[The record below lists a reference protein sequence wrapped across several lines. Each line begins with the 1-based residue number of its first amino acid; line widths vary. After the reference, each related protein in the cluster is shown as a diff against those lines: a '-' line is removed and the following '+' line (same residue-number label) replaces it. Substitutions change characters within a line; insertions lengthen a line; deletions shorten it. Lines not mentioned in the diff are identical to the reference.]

1 MKHVLSYL
9 IIVFCFGLFINT
21 DAKADDD
28 LLIICEKGYYQPEI
42 YVRKL
47 TIYEKEKNNSFYS
60 DNRVCNLVISK
71 QKYTEFYNYLISRK
85 RPSDKYYFQT
95 SKSDLETI
103 KEKFRDTIKKIE
115 LEKSQKPNSYYIAEI
130 LIDKKKQ
137 EWSINNIKD
146 LESAVHNQIE
156 SESKLFSL
164 YQNYQFSI
172 DDILKPTYFYKTL
185 EPSEGRAYLYQKI
198 LLTNDEWE
206 IVITSFELKKS
217 FERDG
222 IPNAFVF
229 ELSKLLKKIKNP
241 PSNYQTFYNKN
252 LSPKIN
258 QIVKDEKIKTQKN
271 KVKNIT
277 KKASDLFDKRSSKIK
292 EINKEKKISYN
303 FKSNTCEPFESKVSF
318 KNIICISKDDVED
331 LYNGYKL
338 SPFQSFKKDIY
349 DNGKYIQSSILLD
362 MYPEQMKLIIN
373 KGCASWSCTKKKAG
387 QNVYKMFVQRTER
400 WHSKYPGDI
409 IKAMSWFE
417 ILYLGKL
424 NKSEKM
430 IKRYLN
436 SSTDDYF
443 KAKLDKKELK
453 SLIKMNK
460 GRLQMRKAIGLKRD
474 DDLSKVFETQW
485 ALGNYLNKDKR
496 KVKKNIVDPALKKRR
511 VLLMSYK
518 SALKRYKEKVAE
530 IK

>member
-1 MKHVLSYL
+1 MKHILSYL

-95 SKSDLETI
+95 SKSDLQTI
-103 KEKFRDTIKKIE
+103 KEKFSDTIKKIE
-115 LEKSQKPNSYYIAEI
+115 LEKSQKPSNYYISEN
-130 LIDKKKQ
+130 LID
-137 EWSINNIKD
+137 N
-146 LESAVHNQIE
+146 
-156 SESKLFSL
+156 
-164 YQNYQFSI
+164 
-172 DDILKPTYFYKTL
+172 
-185 EPSEGRAYLYQKI
+185 
-198 LLTNDEWE
+198 
-206 IVITSFELKKS
+206 
-217 FERDG
+217 
-222 IPNAFVF
+222 
-229 ELSKLLKKIKNP
+229 KKI
-241 PSNYQTFYNKN
+241 
-252 LSPKIN
+252 
-258 QIVKDEKIKTQKN
+258 
-271 KVKNIT
+271 KNIT
-277 KKASDLFDKRSSKIK
+277 KKASDLFEKRSSKIK

-318 KNIICISKDDVED
+318 QNIICISKDDVED

-338 SPFQSFKKDIY
+338 SPFQSFKKDTY

-362 MYPEQMKLIIN
+362 MYPEQMKLVVN

-424 NKSEKM
+424 NKSEKI

-474 DDLSKVFETQW
+474 DELSKVFETQW
-485 ALGNYLNKDKR
+485 ALGIYLNKDKR

-518 SALKRYKEKVAE
+518 SVLKRYKEKVAE

>member
-1 MKHVLSYL
+1 MKRLLAY
-9 IIVFCFGLFINT
+9 
-21 DAKADDD
+21 
-28 LLIICEKGYYQPEI
+28 LLIVLGLGLMFN
-42 YVRKL
+42 V
-47 TIYEKEKNNSFYS
+47 
-60 DNRVCNLVISK
+60 
-71 QKYTEFYNYLISRK
+71 
-85 RPSDKYYFQT
+85 
-95 SKSDLETI
+95 
-103 KEKFRDTIKKIE
+103 
-115 LEKSQKPNSYYIAEI
+115 
-130 LIDKKKQ
+130 
-137 EWSINNIKD
+137 
-146 LESAVHNQIE
+146 
-156 SESKLFSL
+156 
-164 YQNYQFSI
+164 
-172 DDILKPTYFYKTL
+172 
-185 EPSEGRAYLYQKI
+185 
-198 LLTNDEWE
+198 
-206 IVITSFELKKS
+206 
-217 FERDG
+217 
-222 IPNAFVF
+222 NA
-229 ELSKLLKKIKNP
+229 
-241 PSNYQTFYNKN
+241 
-252 LSPKIN
+252 
-258 QIVKDEKIKTQKN
+258 
-271 KVKNIT
+271 
-277 KKASDLFDKRSSKIK
+277 
-292 EINKEKKISYN
+292 KEKKISYN
-303 FKSNTCEPFESKVSF
+303 FKSNTCEPFKSKVSF
-318 KNIICISKDDVED
+318 QNVICISKDDVED

-338 SPFQSFKKDIY
+338 NPFQSFKKDTY

-373 KGCASWSCTKKKAG
+373 KGCASWFCTKKKAG

-424 NKSEKM
+424 NKSEKI

-443 KAKLDKKELK
+443 KAKSDKKELK

>member
-1 MKHVLSYL
+1 MKRLLAY
-9 IIVFCFGLFINT
+9 LFIVLGLGLTFNVN
-21 DAKADDD
+21 AKANNYC
-28 LLIICEKGYYQPEI
+28 IPKKVEYVFQSI
-42 YVRKL
+42 YIFKECY
-47 TIYEKEKNNSFYS
+47 IYHKK
-60 DNRVCNLVISK
+60 V
-71 QKYTEFYNYLISRK
+71 
-85 RPSDKYYFQT
+85 
-95 SKSDLETI
+95 DLETFVEFALTHPLQTVGVDKESPLFMEENLKWLKKYLKENNISNSKINKSI
-103 KEKFRDTIKKIE
+103 KRVKIAKAEPSQTQKVESINIEEKKIVEIKK
-115 LEKSQKPNSYYIAEI
+115 
-130 LIDKKKQ
+130 
-137 EWSINNIKD
+137 
-146 LESAVHNQIE
+146 
-156 SESKLFSL
+156 
-164 YQNYQFSI
+164 
-172 DDILKPTYFYKTL
+172 
-185 EPSEGRAYLYQKI
+185 
-198 LLTNDEWE
+198 
-206 IVITSFELKKS
+206 
-217 FERDG
+217 
-222 IPNAFVF
+222 
-229 ELSKLLKKIKNP
+229 
-241 PSNYQTFYNKN
+241 
-252 LSPKIN
+252 
-258 QIVKDEKIKTQKN
+258 
-271 KVKNIT
+271 
-277 KKASDLFDKRSSKIK
+277 
-292 EINKEKKISYN
+292 INKEKKISYN

-318 KNIICISKDDVED
+318 QNIICISKDDVED

-338 SPFQSFKKDIY
+338 SPFQSFKKDTY

-362 MYPEQMKLIIN
+362 MYPEQMKLIVN

-424 NKSEKM
+424 NKSEKI

-474 DDLSKVFETQW
+474 DELSKVFETQW
-485 ALGNYLNKDKR
+485 ALGIYLNKDKR

-518 SALKRYKEKVAE
+518 SALKKYKEKVAE